1 MKLAI
6 LEEALKDIPFDG
18 WTSDVLRKAGQARV
32 FQLMNWIFSFQKAPV
47 ICLKPGLTPQ
57 MHT

>member
-1 MKLAI
+1 MSETSSSAMKLAI

-32 FQLMNWIFSFQKAPV
+32 FQLMNWIFSFQRR
-47 ICLKPGLTPQ
+47 Q
-57 MHT
+57 